1 VSFVVNAFYLPL
13 RPTVTYRTYIVFS
26 TVANPRQ
33 TGEDNHCNFP
43 ASMGPPAQE
52 TDAEPLAPSS
62 EHATSTLMAESQM
75 NAPRVS
81 EQEPPLANAQ
91 PPQDSTIVCDSWQQ
105 MVQAVLG
112 VGLLL
117 GALAM
122 FHYYAPM
129 AEQGVPPSDLQK
141 QVHDLTAQV
150 EQLKQD
156 QAMPATVL
164 NHYRNSIGYIYG
176 VYQVGFPNQR
186 PAIRARVSGTGFL
199 VGDGLLATNRHVAEP
214 WYGDSEAEKLIGQGA
229 TAMLENLVVFFPGS
243 PTPVA
248 LSPASVSKTSDLAV
262 LRAEDSPV
270 VRSLPAL
277 PLAKAAGSPGEL
289 VTVIGYPMGIAGMV
303 AKSPTGIYERMAYRH
318 NDMNAASE
326 LAALSLIRPSTTCG
340 HLGDV
345 VGDKLIYD
353 APTAHGGSGG
363 PVFNAKGEVIGVN
376 SAYMDGFSGGTL
388 GVSVDSLRPL
398 LQEAQKPR

>member
-1 VSFVVNAFYLPL
+1 MADPQINDPDPS
-13 RPTVTYRTYIVFS
+13 PT
-26 TVANPRQ
+26 
-33 TGEDNHCNFP
+33 G
-43 ASMGPPAQE
+43 
-52 TDAEPLAPSS
+52 
-62 EHATSTLMAESQM
+62 
-75 NAPRVS
+75 
-81 EQEPPLANAQ
+81 AQ
-91 PPQDSTIVCDSWQQ
+91 PPHESSIVSDCWQQ

-112 VGLLL
+112 VVLLL

-122 FHYYAPM
+122 VHFYTPA
-129 AEQGVPPSDLQK
+129 AALGEPPSDLQK
-141 QVHDLTAQV
+141 QVHELTAQV

-156 QAMPATVL
+156 QAMPAVVL
-164 NHYRNSIGYIYG
+164 NRYRNSIGYIYG
-176 VYQVGFPNQR
+176 VYQVGFVNQR
-186 PAIRARVSGTGFL
+186 PVVRARVSGTGFL
-199 VGDGLLATNRHVAEP
+199 VGDGLVATNRHVAEP
-214 WYGDSEAEKLIGQGA
+214 WYGDAEAQKLIDQGA
-229 TAMLENLVVFFPGS
+229 VGMLESLVVFFPGS
-243 PTPVA
+243 PTPVT

-262 LRAEDSPV
+262 LHAENADV
-270 VRSLPAL
+270 VRGLPIL
-277 PLAKAAGSPGEL
+277 PLAKSPGAPGQL

-318 NDMNAASE
+318 NDISAASE

-363 PVFNAKGEVIGVN
+363 PVFNTRGEVIGVN

-398 LQEAQKPR
+398 LREAQNPR